1 MENKMNHMQLK
12 DLFVES
18 IKDNKKLIIGLYV
31 LFIAVFIASWI
42 LASPQMQSVAGDI
55 TPLNN
60 PQNTGVGPLELFIQ
74 NAGGGIMTY
83 LASVFFAIP
92 AIVMVIYN
100 AVNISLIGPLF
111 DTILP
116 NGGIMFIL
124 YLIPHGIF
132 EITATIL
139 QSTAGILLFKFI
151 WKFIKAWRSS
161 DTDGAGDAYEKTKK
175 ILLQSLAL
183 MVIATVLLIIAAPI
197 EAYVSL
203 PVSQFLM
210 GVLGLS

>member
-1 MENKMNHMQLK
+1 MCLEIYFVKT
-12 DLFVES
+12 DILF
-18 IKDNKKLIIGLYV
+18 KKLIIGLYV

-116 NGGIMFIL
+116 NGGI
-124 YLIPHGIF
+124 
-132 EITATIL
+132 
-139 QSTAGILLFKFI
+139 
-151 WKFIKAWRSS
+151 
-161 DTDGAGDAYEKTKK
+161 
-175 ILLQSLAL
+175 
-183 MVIATVLLIIAAPI
+183 
-197 EAYVSL
+197 
-203 PVSQFLM
+203 
-210 GVLGLS
+210 

>member
-1 MENKMNHMQLK
+1 MQLK

-132 EITATIL
+132 EITACT
-139 QSTAGILLFKFI
+139 FKP
-151 WKFIKAWRSS
+151 
-161 DTDGAGDAYEKTKK
+161 G
-175 ILLQSLAL
+175 
-183 MVIATVLLIIAAPI
+183 LIVA
-197 EAYVSL
+197 ES
-203 PVSQFLM
+203 
-210 GVLGLS
+210 

>member
-1 MENKMNHMQLK
+1 MNRMELK
-12 DLFVES
+12 DLFIES
-18 IKDNKKLIIGLYV
+18 ITDNMKLIIGLYV
-31 LFIAVFIASWI
+31 LFIAVFIATWI
-42 LASPQMQSVAGDI
+42 FASPQMQTFAGNI
-55 TPLNN
+55 APLNN
-60 PQNTGVGPLELFIQ
+60 PQDAGVGPLELFIQ
-74 NAGGGIMTY
+74 NAGGGIMIY

-100 AVNISLIGPLF
+100 AANISLIGPLF
-111 DTILP
+111 ANIMP

-139 QSTAGILLFKFI
+139 QSTAGIPPCKFI
-151 WKFIKAWRSS
+151 WNFIKAWRSGG
-161 DTDGAGDAYEKTKK
+161 TDGAGEAYEKTKK

-197 EAYVSL
+197 EAYVSI
-203 PVSQFLM
+203 PVSEFLM
-210 GVLGLS
+210 GVFGLR

>member
-1 MENKMNHMQLK
+1 MSHMQLK

-139 QSTAGILLFKFI
+139 QSTAGILLFKPR
-151 WKFIKAWRSS
+151 WS
-161 DTDGAGDAYEKTKK
+161 
-175 ILLQSLAL
+175 
-183 MVIATVLLIIAAPI
+183 
-197 EAYVSL
+197 
-203 PVSQFLM
+203 
-210 GVLGLS
+210 

>member
-1 MENKMNHMQLK
+1 
-12 DLFVES
+12 
-18 IKDNKKLIIGLYV
+18 
-31 LFIAVFIASWI
+31 
-42 LASPQMQSVAGDI
+42 
-55 TPLNN
+55 
-60 PQNTGVGPLELFIQ
+60 
-74 NAGGGIMTY
+74 MTY

-161 DTDGAGDAYEKTKK
+161 DTDGAGDAYEKT
-175 ILLQSLAL
+175 
-183 MVIATVLLIIAAPI
+183 
-197 EAYVSL
+197 
-203 PVSQFLM
+203 
-210 GVLGLS
+210 